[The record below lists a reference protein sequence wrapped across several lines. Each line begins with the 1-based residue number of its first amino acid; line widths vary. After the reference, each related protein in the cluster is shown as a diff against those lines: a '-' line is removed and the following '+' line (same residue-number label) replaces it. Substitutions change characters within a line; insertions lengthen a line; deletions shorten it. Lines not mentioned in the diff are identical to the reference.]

1 MKVIFMTLKELRIEK
16 ELTQIQCANF
26 LGIPLRTYS
35 RYENDENKKN
45 SIKYQFMMDKLSE
58 YGFID
63 EEHGVLTLEQ
73 IKNTCTNV
81 FKNYEVDFC
90 YLFGSYSKCKANE
103 KSDVDLLISTNL
115 TGIKFFGLVE
125 ELRENLKKKV
135 DLIDIHQLN
144 NNEALIKE
152 ILKDGIRIYR

>member
-1 MKVIFMTLKELRIEK
+1 MTLKELRIEK
-16 ELTQIQCANF
+16 GLTQSQCANF

-63 EEHGVLTLEQ
+63 EEHGVLTLDQ
-73 IKNTCTNV
+73 IKNTCINV

-135 DLIDIHQLN
+135 DLVDIHQLN

-152 ILKDGIRIYR
+152 ILKDGIKIYG

>member
-1 MKVIFMTLKELRIEK
+1 MTLKELRIEK
-16 ELTQIQCANF
+16 GLTQSQCANF

-63 EEHGVLTLEQ
+63 EEHGVLTLDQ
-73 IKNTCTNV
+73 IKNTCINV

-103 KSDVDLLISTNL
+103 KSDVDLLISTNV

-135 DLIDIHQLN
+135 DLVDIHQLN

-152 ILKDGIRIYR
+152 ILKDGIRIYGQ

>member
-1 MKVIFMTLKELRIEK
+1 MTLKELRIEK
-16 ELTQIQCANF
+16 GLTQSQCANF
-26 LGIPLRTYS
+26 LGIPLRTYN

-45 SIKYQFMMDKLSE
+45 YIKYQYMMDKLSE

-63 EEHGVLTLEQ
+63 EEHGVLTLDQ
-73 IKNTCTNV
+73 IKNTCINV

-135 DLIDIHQLN
+135 DLVDIHQLN
-144 NNEALIKE
+144 NNETLIKE
-152 ILKDGIRIYR
+152 ILKDGIKIYG

>member
-1 MKVIFMTLKELRIEK
+1 MTLKELRIEK
-16 ELTQIQCANF
+16 GLTQSQCANF
-26 LGIPLRTYS
+26 LGIPLRTYT

-45 SIKYQFMMDKLSE
+45 YIKYQYMMDKLSE

-63 EEHGVLTLEQ
+63 EEHGVLTLDQ
-73 IKNTCTNV
+73 IKNTCINV

-135 DLIDIHQLN
+135 DLVDIHQLN

-152 ILKDGIRIYR
+152 ILKDGIKIYG

>member
-1 MKVIFMTLKELRIEK
+1 MTLKELRIEK
-16 ELTQIQCANF
+16 GLTQSQCANF
-26 LGIPLRTYS
+26 LGIPLRTYT

-45 SIKYQFMMDKLSE
+45 NIKYQYMMDKLSE

-63 EEHGVLTLEQ
+63 EEHGVLTLDQ
-73 IKNTCTNV
+73 IKNTCINV

-135 DLIDIHQLN
+135 DLVDIHQLN
-144 NNEALIKE
+144 NNETLIKE
-152 ILKDGIRIYR
+152 ILKDGIKIYG

>member
-1 MKVIFMTLKELRIEK
+1 MSLKDLRIEK
-16 ELTQIQCANF
+16 GLTQSQCANY
-26 LGIPLRTYS
+26 LGIPLRTFI

-45 SIKYQFMMDKLSE
+45 SIKYQFMVDKLNE

-63 EEHGVLTLEQ
+63 EEHGILTLEQ
-73 IKNTCTNV
+73 IKTTCTNI

-90 YLFGSYSKCKANE
+90 YLFGSYAKGKANE
-103 KSDVDLLISTNL
+103 KSDVDLLISTNV

-135 DLIDIHQLN
+135 DLVDIHQLN
-144 NNEALIKE
+144 NNEILTKE
-152 ILKDGIRIYR
+152 ILKDGIKIYG

>member
-1 MKVIFMTLKELRIEK
+1 MELKELRIEK
-16 ELTQIQCANF
+16 GLTQSQCANF

-45 SIKYQFMMDKLSE
+45 NIKYQFMMDKLSE

-63 EEHGVLTLEQ
+63 EEHGVLTLDQ
-73 IKNTCTNV
+73 IKNTCINV

-135 DLIDIHQLN
+135 DLVDIHQLN

-152 ILKDGIRIYR
+152 ILKDGIKIYG

>member
-1 MKVIFMTLKELRIEK
+1 MTLKELRIEK
-16 ELTQIQCANF
+16 GLTQSQCANF
-26 LGIPLRTYS
+26 LGIPLRTYT
-35 RYENDENKKN
+35 RYEKDENKKN
-45 SIKYQFMMDKLSE
+45 NIKYQFMMDKLSE

-63 EEHGVLTLEQ
+63 EEHGVLTLDQ
-73 IKNTCTNV
+73 IKNTCINV

-103 KSDVDLLISTNL
+103 KSDVDLFISTNL

-135 DLIDIHQLN
+135 DLVDIHQLN

-152 ILKDGIRIYR
+152 ILKDGIKIYG

>member
-1 MKVIFMTLKELRIEK
+1 MTLKELRIEK
-16 ELTQIQCANF
+16 GLTQSQCANF

-45 SIKYQFMMDKLSE
+45 YIKYQYMMDKLSE

-63 EEHGVLTLEQ
+63 EEHGVLTLDQ
-73 IKNTCTNV
+73 IKNTCINV

-135 DLIDIHQLN
+135 DLVDIHQLN

-152 ILKDGIRIYR
+152 ILKDGIKIYG

>member
-1 MKVIFMTLKELRIEK
+1 MTLKELRIEK
-16 ELTQIQCANF
+16 GLTQNQCANF

-45 SIKYQFMMDKLSE
+45 CIKYQFMMDKLSE

-73 IKNTCTNV
+73 IKNTCVNV

-103 KSDVDLLISTNL
+103 KSDVDLLISTNV

-144 NNEALIKE
+144 NNETLIKE
-152 ILKDGIRIYR
+152 ILKDGIRIYG

>member
-1 MKVIFMTLKELRIEK
+1 MTLKELRIEK
-16 ELTQIQCANF
+16 GLTQSQCANF

-45 SIKYQFMMDKLSE
+45 YIKYQYMMDKLSE

-63 EEHGVLTLEQ
+63 EEHGVLTLDQ
-73 IKNTCTNV
+73 IKNTCINV

-135 DLIDIHQLN
+135 DLVDIHQLN
-144 NNEALIKE
+144 NNETLIKE
-152 ILKDGIRIYR
+152 ILKDGIKIYG

>member
-1 MKVIFMTLKELRIEK
+1 MTLKELRIEK
-16 ELTQIQCANF
+16 GLTQSQCANF

-45 SIKYQFMMDKLSE
+45 YIKYQYMMDKLSE

-63 EEHGVLTLEQ
+63 EEHGILTLDQ
-73 IKNTCTNV
+73 IKNTCINV
-81 FKNYEVDFC
+81 FKNYKVDFC

-135 DLIDIHQLN
+135 DLVDIHQLN
-144 NNEALIKE
+144 NNETLIKE
-152 ILKDGIRIYR
+152 ILKDGIKIYG

>member
-1 MKVIFMTLKELRIEK
+1 MTLKELRIEK
-16 ELTQIQCANF
+16 GLTQSQCANF

-45 SIKYQFMMDKLSE
+45 NIKYQFMMDKLSE

-63 EEHGVLTLEQ
+63 EEHGVLTLDQ
-73 IKNTCTNV
+73 IKNTCINV

-135 DLIDIHQLN
+135 DLVDIHQLN
-144 NNEALIKE
+144 NNETLIKE
-152 ILKDGIRIYR
+152 ILKDGIKIYG

>member
-1 MKVIFMTLKELRIEK
+1 MALKELRIEK
-16 ELTQIQCANF
+16 GLTQSQCADF

-35 RYENDENKKN
+35 RYENDENKKD
-45 SIKYQFMMDKLSE
+45 SIKYEFMMDKLSE
-58 YGFID
+58 YGFVD

-73 IKNTCTNV
+73 IKKTCNSV

-90 YLFGSYSKCKANE
+90 YLFGSYAKGKANE
-103 KSDVDLLISTNL
+103 KSDVDLLISTNV

-135 DLIDIHQLN
+135 DLVDIHQLN
-144 NNEALIKE
+144 NNETLTKE
-152 ILKDGIRIYR
+152 ILKDGIKIYR

>member
-1 MKVIFMTLKELRIEK
+1 MTLKELRIEK
-16 ELTQIQCANF
+16 GLTQSQCANF
-26 LGIPLRTYS
+26 LGIPLRTYT

-45 SIKYQFMMDKLSE
+45 NIKYQFMMDKLSE

-63 EEHGVLTLEQ
+63 EEHGVLTLDQ
-73 IKNTCTNV
+73 IKNTCINV

-135 DLIDIHQLN
+135 DLVDIHQLN
-144 NNEALIKE
+144 NNETLIKE
-152 ILKDGIRIYR
+152 ILKDGIKIYG

>member
-1 MKVIFMTLKELRIEK
+1 MELKELRIEK
-16 ELTQIQCANF
+16 GLTQSQCANF

-81 FKNYEVDFC
+81 FKNYDVDFC
-90 YLFGSYSKCKANE
+90 YLFGSYSKRKANE
-103 KSDVDLLISTNL
+103 KSDVDLLISTNI

-135 DLIDIHQLN
+135 DLVDIHQLN

-152 ILKDGIRIYR
+152 ILKDGIRIYGQ

>member
-1 MKVIFMTLKELRIEK
+1 MTLKELRIEK
-16 ELTQIQCANF
+16 GLTQSQCANF

-35 RYENDENKKN
+35 RYENDESKKN
-45 SIKYQFMMDKLSE
+45 NIKYQFMMDKLSK

-103 KSDVDLLISTNL
+103 KSDVDLLISTNV
-115 TGIKFFGLVE
+115 TGIKFFGLIE

-135 DLIDIHQLN
+135 DLVDIHQLN

-152 ILKDGIRIYR
+152 ILKDGIKIYG